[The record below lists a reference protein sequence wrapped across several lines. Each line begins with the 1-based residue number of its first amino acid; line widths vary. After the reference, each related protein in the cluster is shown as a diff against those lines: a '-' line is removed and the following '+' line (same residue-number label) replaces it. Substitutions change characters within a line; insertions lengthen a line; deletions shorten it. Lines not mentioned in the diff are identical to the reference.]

1 MPFFPKN
8 MKRLFLWFA
17 SASFALNSLRAN
29 KLRTFLSLL
38 GMVIGIFLI
47 IFIGAAVDAL
57 KRNIN
62 NSISRLGDEVIFV
75 HKWPWE
81 GGFNYPFW
89 KYMMRP
95 QPNQREAVL
104 LQDRLNSIATVSF
117 QAQSNAQARNASF
130 SIESAPVYG
139 LAEGM
144 NQVISLDIELGRYF
158 TEMEVAT
165 GRDVCIVGPEIAQN
179 LFPGAQPVGQT
190 LRIGARKFAVIGVTM
205 AQGESL
211 IDIGEDK
218 RIYVPFGSF
227 KSLFGIYGGGI
238 HREIVVKPLPG
249 VPRSRVKNELLGA
262 MRGIRKIHPLEEED
276 FTLNEASMIAK
287 ETAGIT
293 NVLNL
298 VALLIGG
305 MAILVGGFGVANIL
319 FVSVKERI
327 PVIGLQKALGAKRS
341 FILWQFLFE
350 AIALSLLGGLLGLF
364 LVYLAALGVRS
375 FSDFEMMLSVDNV
388 IRGLWVSSL
397 VGLIAGI
404 APAWSASKLLP
415 VEAIR
420 QGG

>member
-1 MPFFPKN
+1 
-8 MKRLFLWFA
+8 
-17 SASFALNSLRAN
+17 
-29 KLRTFLSLL
+29 
-38 GMVIGIFLI
+38 MVIGIFLI

-57 KRNIN
+57 KKNIN
-62 NSISRLGDEVIFV
+62 DSISRLGDEVIFV

-89 KYMMRP
+89 KYLMRP
-95 QPNQREAVL
+95 QPNPREAFL
-104 LQDRLNSIATVSF
+104 LQERLENIAFVSF
-117 QAQSNAQARNASF
+117 QAESNAQVRSSKF
-130 SIESAPVYG
+130 SIESAPIYG
-139 LAEGM
+139 QAEGM
-144 NQVISLDIELGRYF
+144 NRVSPLDIEKGRSF
-158 TEMEVAT
+158 SEMEILT
-165 GRDVCIVGPEIAQN
+165 GRDVCIIGPEVAEN
-179 LFPGAQPVGQT
+179 LFPGAQPIGQT
-190 LRIGARKFAVIGVTM
+190 LRIGARKFAVIGLTKT
-205 AQGESL
+205 QGESL
-211 IDIGEDK
+211 IDIGEDG

-227 KSLFGIYGGGI
+227 KALFGVNGSGI
-238 HREIVVKPLPG
+238 HREIVVKPKLG
-249 VPRSRVKNELLGA
+249 VPRARVKNELMGA

-327 PVIGLQKALGAKRS
+327 PQIGLQKALGAKRS

-350 AIALSLLGGLLGLF
+350 AISLSMLGGLLGLL
-364 LVYLAALGVRS
+364 LVYLSALGVRS
-375 FSDFEMMLSVDNV
+375 FSDFEMVLSFDNV
-388 IRGLWVSSL
+388 VRGLWVSSL

-404 APAWSASKLLP
+404 APAWSASKLPP

>member
-1 MPFFPKN
+1 
-8 MKRLFLWFA
+8 
-17 SASFALNSLRAN
+17 
-29 KLRTFLSLL
+29 LL

-57 KRNIN
+57 KKNIN
-62 NSISRLGDEVIFV
+62 DSISRLGDEVIFV

-89 KYMMRP
+89 KYLMRP
-95 QPNQREAVL
+95 QPNPREAFL
-104 LQDRLNSIATVSF
+104 LQERLETIAFVSF
-117 QAQSNAQARNASF
+117 QAESNAQVRSSKF
-130 SIESAPVYG
+130 SIESAPIYG
-139 LAEGM
+139 QAEGM
-144 NQVISLDIELGRYF
+144 NLVSPLDIEKGRSF
-158 TEMEVAT
+158 SEMEILT
-165 GRDVCIVGPEIAQN
+165 GRDVCIIGPEVAEN
-179 LFPGAQPVGQT
+179 LFPGAQPIGQT
-190 LRIGARKFAVIGVTM
+190 LRIGARKFAVIGLTKT
-205 AQGESL
+205 QGESL
-211 IDIGEDK
+211 IDIGEDG

-227 KSLFGIYGGGI
+227 KALFGVNGSGI
-238 HREIVVKPLPG
+238 HREIVVKPKSG
-249 VPRSRVKNELLGA
+249 VPRARVKNELMGA

-327 PVIGLQKALGAKRS
+327 PQIGLQKALGAKRS

-350 AIALSLLGGLLGLF
+350 AISLSMLGGLLGLL
-364 LVYLAALGVRS
+364 LVYLSALGVRS
-375 FSDFEMMLSVDNV
+375 FSDFEMVLSIDNV
-388 IRGLWVSSL
+388 VRGLWVSSL

-404 APAWSASKLLP
+404 APAWSASKLPP

>member
-1 MPFFPKN
+1 MPFFLIV

-17 SASFALNSLRAN
+17 SASFALNSLKAN
-29 KLRTFLSLL
+29 KLRTLLSLL

-57 KRNIN
+57 KKNIN
-62 NSISRLGDEVIFV
+62 DSISRLGDEVIFV

-89 KYMMRP
+89 KYLMRP
-95 QPNQREAVL
+95 QPNPREAFL
-104 LQDRLNSIATVSF
+104 LQERLETIAFVSF
-117 QAQSNAQARNASF
+117 QAESNAQVRSSKF
-130 SIESAPVYG
+130 SIESAPIYG
-139 LAEGM
+139 QAEGM
-144 NQVISLDIELGRYF
+144 NLVSPLDIEKGRSF
-158 TEMEVAT
+158 SEMEILT
-165 GRDVCIVGPEIAQN
+165 GRDVCIIGPEVAEN
-179 LFPGAQPVGQT
+179 LFPGAQPIGQT
-190 LRIGARKFAVIGVTM
+190 LRIGARKFAVIGLTKT
-205 AQGESL
+205 QGESL
-211 IDIGEDK
+211 IDIGEDG

-227 KSLFGIYGGGI
+227 KALFGVNGSGI
-238 HREIVVKPLPG
+238 HREIVVKPKSG
-249 VPRSRVKNELLGA
+249 VPRARVKNELMGA

-327 PVIGLQKALGAKRS
+327 PQIGLQKALGAKRS

-350 AIALSLLGGLLGLF
+350 AISLSMLGGLLGLL
-364 LVYLAALGVRS
+364 LVYLSALGVRS
-375 FSDFEMMLSVDNV
+375 FSDFEMVLSIDNV
-388 IRGLWVSSL
+388 VRGLWVSSL

-404 APAWSASKLLP
+404 APAWSASKLPP

>member
-1 MPFFPKN
+1 M
-8 MKRLFLWFA
+8 
-17 SASFALNSLRAN
+17 
-29 KLRTFLSLL
+29 L

-57 KRNIN
+57 KKNIN
-62 NSISRLGDEVIFV
+62 DSISRLGDEVIFV

-89 KYMMRP
+89 KYLMRP
-95 QPNQREAVL
+95 QPNPREAFL
-104 LQDRLNSIATVSF
+104 LQERLENIAFVSF
-117 QAQSNAQARNASF
+117 QAESNAQVRSSKF
-130 SIESAPVYG
+130 SIESAPIYG
-139 LAEGM
+139 QAEGM
-144 NQVISLDIELGRYF
+144 NRVSPLDIEKGRSF
-158 TEMEVAT
+158 SEMEILT
-165 GRDVCIVGPEIAQN
+165 GRDVCIIGPEVAEN
-179 LFPGAQPVGQT
+179 LFPGAQPIGQT
-190 LRIGARKFAVIGVTM
+190 LRIGARKFAVIGLTKT
-205 AQGESL
+205 QGESL
-211 IDIGEDK
+211 IDIGEDG

-227 KSLFGIYGGGI
+227 KALFGVNGSGI
-238 HREIVVKPLPG
+238 HREIVVKPKLG
-249 VPRSRVKNELLGA
+249 VPRARVKNELMGA

-327 PVIGLQKALGAKRS
+327 PQIGLQKALGAKRS

-350 AIALSLLGGLLGLF
+350 AISLSMLGGLLGLL
-364 LVYLAALGVRS
+364 LVYLSALGVRS
-375 FSDFEMMLSVDNV
+375 FSDFEMVLSFDNV
-388 IRGLWVSSL
+388 VRGLWVSSL

-404 APAWSASKLLP
+404 APAWSASKLPP

>member
-1 MPFFPKN
+1 MPFFLIF

-17 SASFALNSLRAN
+17 SASFALNSLKAN
-29 KLRTFLSLL
+29 KLRTLLSLL

-57 KRNIN
+57 KKNIN
-62 NSISRLGDEVIFV
+62 DSISRLGDEVIFV

-89 KYMMRP
+89 KYLMRP
-95 QPNQREAVL
+95 QPNPREAFL
-104 LQDRLNSIATVSF
+104 LQERLETIAFVSF
-117 QAQSNAQARNASF
+117 QAESNAQVRSSKF
-130 SIESAPVYG
+130 SIESAPIYG
-139 LAEGM
+139 QAEGM
-144 NQVISLDIELGRYF
+144 NLVSPLDIEKGRSF
-158 TEMEVAT
+158 SEMEILT
-165 GRDVCIVGPEIAQN
+165 GRDVCIIGPEVAEN
-179 LFPGAQPVGQT
+179 LFPGAQPIGQT
-190 LRIGARKFAVIGVTM
+190 LRIGARKFAVIGLTKT
-205 AQGESL
+205 QGESL
-211 IDIGEDK
+211 IDIGEDG

-227 KSLFGIYGGGI
+227 KALFGVNGSGI
-238 HREIVVKPLPG
+238 HREIVVKPKSG
-249 VPRSRVKNELLGA
+249 VPRARVKNELMGA

-327 PVIGLQKALGAKRS
+327 PQIGLQKALGAKRS

-350 AIALSLLGGLLGLF
+350 AISLSMLGGLLGLL
-364 LVYLAALGVRS
+364 LVYLSALGVRS
-375 FSDFEMMLSVDNV
+375 FSDFEMVLSIDNV
-388 IRGLWVSSL
+388 VRGLWVSSL

-404 APAWSASKLLP
+404 APAWSASKLPP

>member
-1 MPFFPKN
+1 

-57 KRNIN
+57 KKNIN
-62 NSISRLGDEVIFV
+62 DSISRLGDEVIYV

-89 KYMMRP
+89 KYLMRP
-95 QPNQREAVL
+95 QPNPREANL
-104 LQDRLNSIATVSF
+104 LQERLGSIAQVSF
-117 QAQSNAQARNASF
+117 QAQSNATVRSSKF
-130 SIESAPVYG
+130 SIESTSIYG
-139 LAEGM
+139 QAEGM
-144 NQVISLDIELGRYF
+144 NMVSPLEIDKGRAF
-158 TEMEVAT
+158 SEMEILS
-165 GRDVCIVGPEIAQN
+165 GRDVCIIGPDIAQN
-179 LFPGAQPVGQT
+179 LFPGAQPIGQT
-190 LRIGARKFAVIGVTM
+190 LRIGARKFSVIGLTV

-211 IDIGEDK
+211 IDIGEDR
-218 RIYVPFGSF
+218 RIYVPFGAF
-227 KSLFGIYGGGI
+227 KALFGVGGGGI
-238 HREIVVKPLPG
+238 HREIVAKPLPG
-249 VPRSRVKNELLGA
+249 VPRARVKDELMGA
-262 MRGIRKIHPLEEED
+262 MRAIRKIQPLEEED

-293 NVLNL
+293 SILNL

-350 AIALSLLGGLLGLF
+350 AIALSMLGGLLGLL
-364 LVYLAALGVRS
+364 LVYLSALGVRS
-375 FSDFEMMLSVDNV
+375 FSDFEMVLSFDNV
-388 IRGLWVSSL
+388 VRGLWVSSA
-397 VGLIAGI
+397 VGLIAGF

-415 VEAIR
+415 VDAIR
-420 QGG
+420 QGA

>member
-1 MPFFPKN
+1 

-17 SASFALNSLRAN
+17 SASFALNSLKAN
-29 KLRTFLSLL
+29 KLRTLLSLL

-57 KRNIN
+57 KKNIN
-62 NSISRLGDEVIFV
+62 DSISRLGDEVIFV

-89 KYMMRP
+89 KYLMRP
-95 QPNQREAVL
+95 QPNPREAFL
-104 LQDRLNSIATVSF
+104 LQERLETIAFVSF
-117 QAQSNAQARNASF
+117 QAESNAQVRSSKF
-130 SIESAPVYG
+130 SIESAPIYG
-139 LAEGM
+139 QAEGM
-144 NQVISLDIELGRYF
+144 NLVSPLDIEKGRSF
-158 TEMEVAT
+158 SEMEILT
-165 GRDVCIVGPEIAQN
+165 GRDVCIIGPEVAEN
-179 LFPGAQPVGQT
+179 LFPGAQPIGQT
-190 LRIGARKFAVIGVTM
+190 LRIGARKFAVIGLTKT
-205 AQGESL
+205 QGESL
-211 IDIGEDK
+211 IDIGEDG

-227 KSLFGIYGGGI
+227 KALFGVNGSGI
-238 HREIVVKPLPG
+238 HREIVVKPKSG
-249 VPRSRVKNELLGA
+249 VPRARVKNELMGA

-327 PVIGLQKALGAKRS
+327 PQIGLQKALGAKRS

-350 AIALSLLGGLLGLF
+350 AISLSMLGGLLGLL
-364 LVYLAALGVRS
+364 LVYLSALGVRS
-375 FSDFEMMLSVDNV
+375 FSDFEMVLSIDNV
-388 IRGLWVSSL
+388 VRGLWVSSL

-404 APAWSASKLLP
+404 APAWSASKLPP

>member
-1 MPFFPKN
+1 

-47 IFIGAAVDAL
+47 IFIGSAVDAL

-62 NSISRLGDEVIFV
+62 NSIARLGDEVIFV

-104 LQDRLNSIATVSF
+104 LQERMNSLATVSF
-117 QAQSNAQARNASF
+117 QAQSNAAARNASF
-130 SIESAPVYG
+130 SMESAPIYG

-144 NQVISLDIELGRYF
+144 NHVISLDIEMGRYF
-158 TEMEVAT
+158 TEMEVLT
-165 GRDVCIVGPEIAQN
+165 GRDVCIIGSEVAQN
-179 LFPGAQPVGQT
+179 LFPGLQPIGQT
-190 LRIGARKFAVIGVTM
+190 LRVGGRKYAVIGVTV

-211 IDIGEDK
+211 IDIGEDQ
-218 RIYVPFGSF
+218 RIYVPFKSF
-227 KSLFGIYGGGI
+227 KALFGVSGGGI

-249 VPRSRVKNELLGA
+249 VPRGRVKNELLGA
-262 MRGIRKIHPLEEED
+262 MRGIRKIQPLEDED
-276 FTLNEASMIAK
+276 FTLNEASMIAR

-293 NVLNL
+293 NVLNM

-375 FSDFEMMLSVDNV
+375 FSDFEMMLSFDNV

>member
-1 MPFFPKN
+1 

-17 SASFALNSLRAN
+17 SASFAFTSLRAN

-57 KRNIN
+57 KKNIN
-62 NSISRLGDEVIFV
+62 DSISRLGDEVIFV

-89 KYMMRP
+89 KYLMRP
-95 QPNQREAVL
+95 QPNPREALL
-104 LQDRLNSIATVSF
+104 LQERLSSIAQVSF
-117 QAQSNAQARNASF
+117 QAQSNANVRSSKY
-130 SIESAPVYG
+130 SIESTSIYG
-139 LAEGM
+139 QAEGM
-144 NQVISLDIELGRYF
+144 NLVSPLEIEKGRAF
-158 TEMEVAT
+158 SEMEVLT
-165 GRDVCIVGPEIAQN
+165 GRDVCIVGPEIAQS
-179 LFPGAQPVGQT
+179 LFPGAQPIGQT
-190 LRIGARKFAVIGVTM
+190 LRIGARKFSVIGVTV

-211 IDIGEDK
+211 IDIGEDR
-218 RIYVPFGSF
+218 RIYLPFGAF
-227 KSLFGIYGGGI
+227 KALFGVSGGGI

-249 VPRSRVKNELLGA
+249 VPRALVKNELLGA

-327 PVIGLQKALGAKRS
+327 PIIGLQKALGAKRS

-350 AIALSLLGGLLGLF
+350 AIALSMLGGLLGLF
-364 LVYLAALGVRS
+364 LVYLAALGVRT
-375 FSDFEMMLSVDNV
+375 FSEFEMNLSIDNV
-388 IRGLWVSSL
+388 VRGLWVSSL

>member
-1 MPFFPKN
+1 
-8 MKRLFLWFA
+8 
-17 SASFALNSLRAN
+17 
-29 KLRTFLSLL
+29 LL

-57 KRNIN
+57 KKNIN
-62 NSISRLGDEVIFV
+62 DSISRLGDEVIFV

-89 KYMMRP
+89 KYLMRP
-95 QPNQREAVL
+95 QPNPREAFL
-104 LQDRLNSIATVSF
+104 LQERLENIAFVSF
-117 QAQSNAQARNASF
+117 QAESNAQVRSSKF
-130 SIESAPVYG
+130 SIESAPIYG
-139 LAEGM
+139 QAEGM
-144 NQVISLDIELGRYF
+144 NRVSPLDIEKGRSF
-158 TEMEVAT
+158 SEMEILT
-165 GRDVCIVGPEIAQN
+165 GRDVCIIGPEVAEN
-179 LFPGAQPVGQT
+179 LFPGAQPIGQT
-190 LRIGARKFAVIGVTM
+190 LRIGARKFAVIGLTKT
-205 AQGESL
+205 QGESL
-211 IDIGEDK
+211 IDIGEDG

-227 KSLFGIYGGGI
+227 KALFGVNGSGI
-238 HREIVVKPLPG
+238 HREIVVKPKLG
-249 VPRSRVKNELLGA
+249 VPRARVKNELMGA

-327 PVIGLQKALGAKRS
+327 PQIGLQKALGAKRS

-350 AIALSLLGGLLGLF
+350 AISLSMLGGLLGLL
-364 LVYLAALGVRS
+364 LVYLSALGVRS
-375 FSDFEMMLSVDNV
+375 FSDFEMVLSFDNV
-388 IRGLWVSSL
+388 VRGLWVSSL

-404 APAWSASKLLP
+404 APAWSASKLPP